1 MPGTMLRSRFRST
14 ILAAALLL
22 SLAPA
27 FPAAP
32 PPPDEFLRGYL
43 TALLEREM
51 GLSPERFS
59 LEVSGGVAR
68 VRLPG
73 ADEALRRAVEDRLS
87 SVRDL
92 ADLIVL
98 ASPPAAPTGKV
109 GRAVYTVREALGLT
123 SESAVFPAGDVFQ
136 PLMADVKQPQ
146 FFVGIRRFQTFGQ
159 TPDPSLDT
167 FTMAAVAYGGGF
179 GLHRRLGRRPGEGLQ
194 VGMDGALFAQFDM
207 DAPSHDLLNAD
218 YTVGIPITYRERGFS
233 ARLRLYH
240 QSSHLG
246 DEFLLRY
253 RPDRI
258 NLSYE
263 AVQLTLSGDNGSWR
277 LYGGGEWLMT
287 RDPPDLQRGS
297 LQTGLEFR
305 GSDPLLWG
313 GRPVAALDVKSYG
326 ENGWT
331 PSYSFRAGLEFGP
344 PDLARRH
351 LRLMAEGYRG
361 FAPYGQFY
369 REKVEYVGLAVT
381 FNY

>member
-1 MPGTMLRSRFRST
+1 MPRSVSRWSFV
-14 ILAAALLL
+14 AAAMAAASLLL
-22 SLAPA
+22 SLGV
-27 FPAAP
+27 FPASP
-32 PPPDEFLRGYL
+32 PSSDEFLKGYL
-43 TALLEREM
+43 TALLEREL

-73 ADEALRRAVEDRLS
+73 ADEALIQTVEEKLS

-92 ADLIVL
+92 ADLVVL
-98 ASPPAAPTGKV
+98 ATPPSAPAGKV
-109 GRAVYTVREALGLT
+109 GRAVYSAREALGLS
-123 SESAVFPAGDVFQ
+123 SESAIFPAGDVFQ

-146 FFVGIRRFQTFGQ
+146 FFVGFRRLRTFGQ
-159 TPDPSLDT
+159 TPDPEFDT

-179 GLHRRLGRRPGEGLQ
+179 GLYRRLGRRPGEGLQ
-194 VGMDGALFAQFDM
+194 VGLDGALFAQFDM
-207 DAPSHDLLNAD
+207 DAPSDDLLNAD

-233 ARLRLYH
+233 ARLRVYH

-246 DEFLLRY
+246 DEFLLHY

-263 AVQLTLSGDNGSWR
+263 GIQLTLSGENGPWR
-277 LYGGGEWLMT
+277 LYGGGEWLLT
-287 RDPPDLQRGS
+287 RDPHDLHRGS

-305 GSDPLLWG
+305 SADPLLWG
-313 GRPVAALDVKSYG
+313 GRPVAAMDVKSYG
-326 ENGWT
+326 ENRWT
-331 PSYSFRAGLEFGP
+331 PSYSVRAGLEFGP
-344 PDLARRH
+344 ADPARRH

-369 REKVEYVGLAVT
+369 QEKVEYLGVAVT
-381 FNY
+381 FTY